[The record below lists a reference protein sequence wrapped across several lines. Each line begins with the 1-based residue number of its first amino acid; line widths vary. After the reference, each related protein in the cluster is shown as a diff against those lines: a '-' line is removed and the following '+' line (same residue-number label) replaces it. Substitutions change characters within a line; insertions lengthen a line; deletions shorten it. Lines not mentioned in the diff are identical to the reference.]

1 MHSAVFMRDLKGW
14 YNLRMGLFVKQNENR
29 SQLQQRIAAE
39 LREKAKQQAA
49 SAEPVDQSTDSNYV
63 KDMNQ
68 TSERAWLWVVVVGV
82 LVAAAAVFIIT
93 R

>member
-1 MHSAVFMRDLKGW
+1 MRGLKGW